1 MWSSAL
7 TAYGHYLGIM
17 LIFAALATET
27 LTLKKELT
35 LPEAWRISIADAVYG
50 LAATL
55 VLVTGILR
63 VLYFGKGADYYMHQ
77 PVFWAKVVVFATVS
91 VLSIYPTVSFLR
103 WIGPLRNQKPP
114 MITLPQV
121 NRLHWFIRLEL
132 LALVTIPLLAT
143 MMARNIGSGWFSIG
157 MD

>member
-1 MWSSAL
+1 MWSNAL
-7 TAYGHYLGIM
+7 VAYGHYLGIM

-50 LAATL
+50 IAATL

-63 VLYFGKGADYYMHQ
+63 VLYFGKGTAFYLHQ
-77 PVFWAKVVVFATVS
+77 PAFWAKVGVFAIVS
-91 VLSIYPTVSFLR
+91 LLSIYPTISFLR
-103 WIGPLRNQKPP
+103 WIRPLRDQQPP
-114 MITLPQV
+114 TLTLPQV

-132 LALVTIPLLAT
+132 VGVAMIPLLAA
-143 MMARNIGSGWFSIG
+143 MMARNIGGNW
-157 MD
+157 